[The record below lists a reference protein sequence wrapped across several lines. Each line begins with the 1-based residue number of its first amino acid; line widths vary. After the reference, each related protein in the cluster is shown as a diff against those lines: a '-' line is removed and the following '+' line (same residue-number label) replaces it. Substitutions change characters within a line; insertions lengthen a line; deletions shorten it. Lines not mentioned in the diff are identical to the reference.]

1 MAEEIKIVLEVE
13 GANKVT
19 TALDNTSE
27 ALKNTADEAK
37 KAGDSIKNN
46 LKPATA
52 QAGATLTNFNR
63 VVSDAPFGFI
73 GIQNNLMPLIESFQN
88 LQNTTKES
96 GGVFKSLISSL
107 SGPVGIG
114 VAFSIVSS
122 AITFAQVGLSRWV
135 KSSDES
141 DKSVKNLDNSLIFL
155 SSTLNKTKADFDNF
169 IDIADKAQKLG
180 EIQIKTVFNKKEDQ
194 DALIRQ
200 SKFITISEELIKV
213 QEQRVLANKNLQNVT
228 RGLFN
233 TEEEYQKAKRDA
245 LVIYDQLSKKE
256 FDLIDLRQ
264 QQAAENRLAIEE
276 EKRAAAERLKN
287 VDSIE
292 KTMAALREA
301 QKDAR
306 NVASALGTVSFDTQ
320 IKLITAAIEKLISKF
335 NLDPKNA
342 LILKL
347 KAEIDEIELRKKTVQ
362 FKDVWQNASDR
373 LIKGG
378 LTVKITPE
386 LPKTTTLPPGIKDY
400 GDLIQT
406 AFANIAVNV
415 GQKFAESL
423 GLALIGQATIGDV
436 FSGIFEQ
443 LAGGIEAI
451 GKQLIEFG
459 TLAILAQQAISQILL
474 NPYAA
479 IAAGIALTAL
489 GSAIKGLMNKQ
500 QFAVGTRF
508 APGGMALVGERGP
521 EMVSLPRGSQVIPA
535 AQTSAMLGGKNQVEV
550 VGVLRGQD
558 IYFSNKK
565 YSQSYNR
572 QT

>member
-1 MAEEIKIVLEVE
+1 MAEELKIVLEVE

-37 KAGDSIKNN
+37 KAGAALNN
-46 LKPATA
+46 QLKPAST
-52 QAGATLTNFNR
+52 QATSTLTNLSR
-63 VVSDAPFGFI
+63 IAQDAPFGFI
-73 GIQNNLMPLIESFQN
+73 GIANNINPLVESFGR
-88 LQNTTKES
+88 LQAES
-96 GGVFKSLISSL
+96 GSVGTALKSLVSSMMGPAGIGLAVGVVSSL
-107 SGPVGIG
+107 LVTFGDKL
-114 VAFSIVSS
+114 FSS
-122 AITFAQVGLSRWV
+122 
-135 KSSDES
+135 E
-141 DKSVKNLDNSLIFL
+141 KSVAELDNKVLYLSQSL
-155 SSTLNKTKADFDNF
+155 KAVKADFDAF
-169 IDIADKAQKLG
+169 VAVADQAQKLG

-200 SKFITISEELIKV
+200 SQFITISEKLIQAQDARSK
-213 QEQRVLANKNLQNVT
+213 AWQNYIGVV
-228 RGLFN
+228 RGAFN
-233 TEEEYQKAKRDA
+233 TEEEYDKAKREA
-245 LVIYDQLSKKE
+245 LVVYQNMNEEEKK
-256 FDLIDLRQ
+256 LLDLREE
-264 QQAAENRLAIEE
+264 QAAANRLATEE

-287 VDSIE
+287 IDTIS

-320 IKLITAAIEKLISKF
+320 IKLITAAIEKLITKF

-378 LTVKITPE
+378 LSVKITPE
-386 LPKTTTLPPGIKDY
+386 LPKFGVLPPGFRDY
-400 GDLIQT
+400 SDTLQK
-406 AFANIAVNV
+406 AFEGLAVNI
-415 GQKFAESL
+415 GQQFGESL

-443 LAGGIEAI
+443 LGSGVEAL
-451 GKQLIEFG
+451 GKQLIEIG
-459 TLAILAQQAISQILL
+459 TLAVIAQQSLSQLL
-474 NPYAA
+474 ANPFAA

-489 GSAIKGLMNKQ
+489 GAALKGLMGKQ
-500 QFAVGTRF
+500 KFAVGTNY

-521 EMVSLPRGSQVIPA
+521 EMVSLPRGSQVLPA

-550 VGVLRGQD
+550 FGVLRGQD
-558 IYFSNKK
+558 IYFSNKR
-565 YSQSYNR
+565 YQTVYNR

>member
-1 MAEEIKIVLEVE
+1 MAEELKIVLEVE

-37 KAGDSIKNN
+37 KAGAALNN
-46 LKPATA
+46 QLKPAST
-52 QAGATLTNFNR
+52 QATSTLTNLSR
-63 VVSDAPFGFI
+63 IAQDAPFGFI
-73 GIQNNLMPLIESFQN
+73 GIANNINPLVESFGR
-88 LQNTTKES
+88 LQAES
-96 GGVFKSLISSL
+96 GSVGTALKSLVSSMMGPAGIGLAVGVVSSL
-107 SGPVGIG
+107 LVTFGDKLFSG
-114 VAFSIVSS
+114 
-122 AITFAQVGLSRWV
+122 
-135 KSSDES
+135 E
-141 DKSVKNLDNSLIFL
+141 KSVKSFDNSIIYL
-155 SSTLNKTKADFDNF
+155 SQTLQDTKADFDKF
-169 IDIADKAQKLG
+169 VEVADKAQKLG

-194 DALIRQ
+194 EALIRQ
-200 SKFITISEELIKV
+200 SRFITISEELIKV
-213 QEQRVLANKNLQNVT
+213 QEQRSQANKNLQNVT

-233 TEEEYQKAKRDA
+233 TEEDYQKAKREA
-245 LVIYDQLSKKE
+245 LVVYDQLSKKE

-378 LTVKITPE
+378 LTIKITPE
-386 LPKTTTLPPGIKDY
+386 LPKTTTLPPGFKDY
-400 GDLIQT
+400 ADTVQK
-406 AFANIAVNV
+406 AFEGIAVNV
-415 GQKFAESL
+415 GQQFAESL
-423 GLALIGQATIGDV
+423 GLALIGQATIGDL
-436 FSGIFEQ
+436 FSGIFQQ
-443 LAGGIEAI
+443 LAGGVEAL
-451 GKQLIEFG
+451 GKQLIEIG
-459 TLAILAQQAISQILL
+459 TLAILAQQSLSTLL
-474 NPYAA
+474 ANPFAA
-479 IAAGIALTAL
+479 IAVGIALTAL
-489 GSAIKGLMNKQ
+489 GSAIKGLMGKQ

-521 EMVSLPRGSQVIPA
+521 EMVSLPRGSQVLPA
-535 AQTSAMLGGKNQVEV
+535 AQTSAMLGGKSQVEV

-565 YSQSYNR
+565 YAQTYNR

>member
-1 MAEEIKIVLEVE
+1 MAEELKIVLEVE

-37 KAGDSIKNN
+37 KAGAALNN
-46 LKPATA
+46 QLKPAST
-52 QAGATLTNFNR
+52 QATSTLTNLSR
-63 VVSDAPFGFI
+63 IAQDAPFGFI
-73 GIQNNLMPLIESFQN
+73 GIANNINPLVESFGR
-88 LQNTTKES
+88 LQAES
-96 GGVFKSLISSL
+96 GSVGTALKSLVSSMMGPAGIGLAVGVVSSL
-107 SGPVGIG
+107 LVTFGDKLFSG
-114 VAFSIVSS
+114 
-122 AITFAQVGLSRWV
+122 
-135 KSSDES
+135 E
-141 DKSVKNLDNSLIFL
+141 KSVKSFDNSIIYL
-155 SSTLNKTKADFDNF
+155 SQTLQDTKADFDKF
-169 IDIADKAQKLG
+169 VEVADKAQKLG

-194 DALIRQ
+194 EALIRQ
-200 SKFITISEELIKV
+200 SRFITISEELIKV
-213 QEQRVLANKNLQNVT
+213 QEQRSQANKNLQNVT

-233 TEEEYQKAKRDA
+233 TEEDYQKAKREA
-245 LVIYDQLSKKE
+245 LVVYDQLSKKE

-378 LTVKITPE
+378 LTIKITPE
-386 LPKTTTLPPGIKDY
+386 LPKTTTLPPGFKDY
-400 GDLIQT
+400 ADTVQK
-406 AFANIAVNV
+406 AFEGIAVNV
-415 GQKFAESL
+415 GQQFAESL
-423 GLALIGQATIGDV
+423 GLALIGQATIGDL

-443 LAGGIEAI
+443 LAGGVEAL
-451 GKQLIEFG
+451 GKQLIEIG
-459 TLAILAQQAISQILL
+459 TLAILAQQSLSTLL
-474 NPYAA
+474 ANPFAA
-479 IAAGIALTAL
+479 IAVGIALTAL
-489 GSAIKGLMNKQ
+489 GSAIKGLMGKQ

-521 EMVSLPRGSQVIPA
+521 EMVSLPRGSQVLPA
-535 AQTSAMLGGKNQVEV
+535 AQTSAMLGGKSQVEV

-565 YSQSYNR
+565 YAQTYNR